1 MRKTYIILG
10 ILVVVALALY
20 LVLSHIAKVNDQQTV
35 ADINTFLNDK
45 GYIIPESER
54 GDFDL
59 TISKSGTDMYEVIL
73 KFDGLH
79 DDSVSGM
86 EKTLILRP
94 VVGPEK
100 FIIEKDTTKYQCSR
114 GETAEGLCI

>member
-20 LVLSHIAKVNDQQTV
+20 LVVSYFAKGVDQGT
-35 ADINTFLNDK
+35 ATDINTFLNNN

-54 GDFDL
+54 KGLDIQ
-59 TISKSGTDMYEVIL
+59 ISQYNDDMYKVVM
-73 KFDGLH
+73 KYDGLH

-86 EKTLILRP
+86 EKTLILERIDA
-94 VVGPEK
+94 PEK
-100 FIIEKDTTKYQCSR
+100 FKLKNETNEYTCSR
-114 GETAEGLCI
+114 GKTDNGLCI

>member
-20 LVLSHIAKVNDQQTV
+20 LVLSHMAKVNDQQTV

-54 GDFDL
+54 ENFDL
-59 TISKSGTDMYEVIL
+59 TISKSGKDMYEVVL

-79 DDSVSGM
+79 DDSVGGM
-86 EKTLILRP
+86 EKTLILKP
-94 VVGPEK
+94 VAGPEK
-100 FIIEKDTTKYQCSR
+100 FIVEKDTTKYQCSR